1 MLHSNALQK
10 LQSETKNAN
19 DAPRQ
24 KGIYGLREKEK
35 RIQENANGHEAHA
48 RTKKEMRNHA

>member
-1 MLHSNALQK
+1 MRTLDVLQK

-48 RTKKEMRNHA
+48 RTKKEMRNYA